1 MTTIDAP
8 VSDLDPFSTAFFD
21 DPFPEHERLR
31 EAGPVVRLRAL
42 GCWGV
47 ARYEQVHGVLN
58 DWATFVSSRGVG
70 LQDFAKETPW
80 RPASLVL
87 ERDPPEHTRARA
99 VLNRV
104 LSPAAIRRLR
114 EDFAAAAERKVAELL
129 DRRSFDAI
137 PDLAEAFP
145 LSVFPDALGVRRD
158 GREHLLPFAA
168 VTFNAF
174 GPDNALRREALAG
187 AAPHLAWVMEQCR
200 RENLAPGSFGQD
212 IHAAADRGEV
222 TPEEAMLLVRSL
234 FSAGLDTTINGI
246 GAAIWCLAR
255 FPGEYAKL
263 HADPS
268 LARNAFEEAIRLESP
283 VQTFFRTTSRDVEI
297 AGVAVPEGEKVLMFL
312 AAANRDPRRW
322 ERPDDYDIAR
332 RTSGHV
338 GFGGGIHMCVG
349 QLLARLEG
357 EVLLA
362 AFARRVRAIE
372 ITGAP
377 VRRYNNT
384 LRGLASLPVTLHPA

>member
-1 MTTIDAP
+1 MSTTDAP
-8 VSDLDPFSTAFFD
+8 ASDLDPFSTAFFD
-21 DPFPEHERLR
+21 DPFPEHDRLR
-31 EAGPVVRLRAL
+31 EAGPVVRLRHL

-47 ARYEQVHGVLN
+47 GRGQEVTAVFN
-58 DWATFVSSRGVG
+58 DWQASVSSRGVG
-70 LQDFAKETPW
+70 LQDFARETPW
-80 RPASLVL
+80 RSPSLVL

-104 LSPAAIRRLR
+104 LSPAAMKRLR
-114 EDFAAAAERKVAELL
+114 ADFAAAAERKVEELL

-145 LSVFPDALGVRRD
+145 LAVFPDALGVRPD

-174 GPDNALRREALAG
+174 GPDNALRRQALAG
-187 AAPHLAWVMEQCR
+187 VGPHLAWVMEQCR
-200 RENLAPGSFGQD
+200 RENLAPGSFGAV
-212 IHAAADRGEV
+212 IHAAADTGEL
-222 TPEEAMLLVRSL
+222 TAEEAPVLVRSL

-246 GAAIWCLAR
+246 GAALWCLAR
-255 FPGEYAKL
+255 FPGEYARL

-268 LARNAFEEAIRLESP
+268 LARAAFEEAIRFESP
-283 VQTFFRTTSRDVEI
+283 VQTFFRTTSRPVELG
-297 AGVAVPEGEKVLMFL
+297 GVRLGEGEKVLMFL

-322 ERPDDYDIAR
+322 ERPDAYDITR

-338 GFGGGIHMCVG
+338 GFGAGIHMCVG

-362 AFARRVRAIE
+362 ALARRVRAIE
-372 ITGAP
+372 IAGPT

-384 LRGLASLPVTLHPA
+384 LRGLASLPLTLHAA